1 MSTTQ
6 TILLVM
12 IALLPSVLV
21 MALAVAGLLWRK
33 FFDLPRPSYRSENL
47 PANDNIRAEHAS

>member
-33 FFDLPRPSYRSENL
+33 FFDLPRPSYPSE

>member
-12 IALLPSVLV
+12 IALLPSV